1 MVRIISDM
9 IKKGITKDELTTA
22 KGNFKGTSLLDL
34 QDIVTQA
41 RYNGEEIMM
50 GVGFTDGSA
59 VRDLRSQQLNLEV
72 KDRRILVKPRKIIPY
87 KDLYEKCIL
96 PITVDDMNRVIKQ
109 YFTVQNMCVCVL
121 SEKLPSLESIENV
134 CDEII

>member
-1 MVRIISDM
+1 M
-9 IKKGITKDELTTA
+9 IKKGITKEELATA

-50 GVGFTDGSA
+50 GVGFTDS
-59 VRDLRSQQLNLEV
+59 N
-72 KDRRILVKPRKIIPY
+72 IVKPRKIIPY
-87 KDLYEKCIL
+87 GELYEKCIL

-121 SEKLPSLESIENV
+121 SEKLPSLESIQNV
-134 CDEII
+134 CNQII